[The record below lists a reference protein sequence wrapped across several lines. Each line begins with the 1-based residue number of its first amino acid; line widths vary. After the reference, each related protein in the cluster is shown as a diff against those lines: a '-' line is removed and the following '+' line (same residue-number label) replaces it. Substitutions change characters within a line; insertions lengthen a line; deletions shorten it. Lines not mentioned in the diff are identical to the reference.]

1 MGSIPSWGTKI
12 PCAAS
17 KIKERTGGS
26 QSHVSARLIWLN
38 CWLGRAKRARNGRK
52 GPKCHNEQLD
62 FSLGV
67 GGEPEGDF
75 EEE

>member
-1 MGSIPSWGTKI
+1 MCRQQDKEKGTGRVSE
-12 PCAAS
+12 PCLS
-17 KIKERTGGS
+17 S
-26 QSHVSARLIWLN
+26 LIWLN

-67 GGEPEGDF
+67 DGEPEGDF